1 MENPGII
8 DATRFLLMALIVLVF
23 GVFSSKISAWLKV
36 PDVVVLLIV
45 GILVGPPAL
54 HLIDLPAESAVNQ
67 IVLIFG
73 ASYILFEG
81 GSGLSL
87 KVIKKVWLTI
97 SFLALPGVLISV
109 VIVGFA
115 AAWLIGM
122 PLLPAFLLAAVIA
135 PTDPATLVPIFKQVK
150 IRERVTQTVIS
161 ESAFNDATGS
171 IVAFTILGLMT
182 MGSFSAGKSLLNF
195 ILMAGG
201 GILTG
206 IVLGFLAIFLI
217 AHTRYKS
224 LTEHAPFITLIVVIS
239 AYLLG
244 EKIGASGFM
253 AVFVIGILIGNLESF
268 VFKSIIGKGPV
279 HEFKLDQEH
288 QGRMHHFIELISTL
302 CRVFIFILL
311 GTHVNIELIRQYFIP
326 GIGVMFVFMFI
337 ARPMTVLCS
346 TLPDVKAKWKWNE
359 IFFMFWT
366 RETGVIPAA
375 LSGLLVGAK
384 APYADVIA
392 SITFMSILF
401 TILIQASTTKWLAG
415 KLDLLEKKR

>member
-8 DATRFLLMALIVLVF
+8 DATRLLLMALIVLVF

-36 PDVVVLLIV
+36 PDVVILLIV

-54 HLIDLPAESAVNQ
+54 HFIDLPAESAVNQ
-67 IVLIFG
+67 IILIFG

-97 SFLALPGVLISV
+97 SLLAIPGVLISL
-109 VIVGFA
+109 VIVGFT
-115 AAWLIGM
+115 AAWLLGI
-122 PLLPAFLLAAVIA
+122 PTLPALLLGSVIA
-135 PTDPATLVPIFKQVK
+135 STDPATLVPIFKQVK

-171 IVAFTILGLMT
+171 IAAFTILGLMT
-182 MGSFSAGKSLLNF
+182 MGNFSAEKSLF
-195 ILMAGG
+195 SFVLMAGG

-206 IVLGFLAIFLI
+206 IVLGLFTIFLI
-217 AHTRYKS
+217 AHTRYKF
-224 LTEHAPFITLIVVIS
+224 LTEHAPFITLIVVIA

-268 VFKSIIGKGPV
+268 VFKSIFGGGKG
-279 HEFKLDQEH
+279 HEFKIEQEH
-288 QGRMHHFIELISTL
+288 HGKMVHFIELISTL
-302 CRVFIFILL
+302 SRVFIFILL
-311 GTHVNIELIRQYFIP
+311 GTHVNLGLIKQYFLP
-326 GIGVMFVFMFI
+326 GLGIMFVFMFI
-337 ARPMTVLCS
+337 ARPVSVLCC

-359 IFFMFWT
+359 ILFMFWT

-375 LSGLLVGAK
+375 ISGLLIGAK

-392 SITFMSILF
+392 SITFMAILF
-401 TILIQASTTKWLAG
+401 TILIQASTTNWLAG
-415 KLDLLEKKR
+415 KLNLLE